1 MSPEFI
7 QKWETLLQD
16 VDKNKVPVEFI
27 KKIVLKLEGKKQR
40 TINVERLLDQ
50 GLDPEYIEDIVSR
63 KLIELDD
70 LVVGIEF
77 ILNVQTIA
85 DCVQPETDKLLNGL

>member
-16 VDKNKVPVEFI
+16 VDKNKVPIEFI
-27 KKIVLKLEGKKQR
+27 KKIILKLRGKKQK

-50 GLDPEYIEDIVSR
+50 GLDPDHIEDVVSR

-70 LVVGIEF
+70 LVIGIEF
-77 ILNVQTIA
+77 MLNVQTIA
-85 DCVQPETDKLLNGL
+85 DFVQPETDKLLNGL

>member
-16 VDKNKVPVEFI
+16 VDKNKVPIEFI
-27 KKIVLKLEGKKQR
+27 KKIILKLQGKKQK

-50 GLDPEYIEDIVSR
+50 GFDPDDIEDIVSR
-63 KLIELDD
+63 KLIELDE

-85 DCVQPETDKLLNGL
+85 DFVQPETDKLLNGL

>member
-7 QKWETLLQD
+7 QKWENLLQD
-16 VDKNKVPVEFI
+16 VDKNKVPIEFI
-27 KKIVLKLEGKKQR
+27 KKIVIRLEGKKQK
-40 TINVERLLDQ
+40 TINVERLMDQ
-50 GLDPEYIEDIVSR
+50 GLDPEHIEDVVSR

-85 DCVQPETDKLLNGL
+85 DFVQPETDKLLNGL

>member
-16 VDKNKVPVEFI
+16 VDKNKVPIEFI
-27 KKIVLKLEGKKQR
+27 KKIILKLRGKKQK

-50 GLDPEYIEDIVSR
+50 GFDPDDIEDIVSR
-63 KLIELDD
+63 KLIELDES
-70 LVVGIEF
+70 VVGIEF

-85 DCVQPETDKLLNGL
+85 DFVQPETDKLLNGL

>member
-16 VDKNKVPVEFI
+16 VDKNKVPIEFI
-27 KKIVLKLEGKKQR
+27 KKIVLKLQGKKQR
-40 TINVERLLDQ
+40 TINVESLLDQ
-50 GLDPEYIEDIVSR
+50 GLDPDHIEDVVSR

-70 LVVGIEF
+70 LVIGIEF
-77 ILNVQTIA
+77 MLNVQTIA
-85 DCVQPETDKLLNGL
+85 DFVQPETDKLLNGL

>member
-16 VDKNKVPVEFI
+16 VDKNKVPIEFI
-27 KKIVLKLEGKKQR
+27 KKIILKLRGKKQK

-50 GLDPEYIEDIVSR
+50 GFDPDDIEDIVSR

-70 LVVGIEF
+70 SVVGIEF

-85 DCVQPETDKLLNGL
+85 DFVQPETDKLLNGL

>member
-16 VDKNKVPVEFI
+16 VDKNKVPIEFI
-27 KKIVLKLEGKKQR
+27 KKIILKLQGKRQK

-50 GLDPEYIEDIVSR
+50 GFDPDDIEDIVSR
-63 KLIELDD
+63 KLIELDQS
-70 LVVGIEF
+70 VVGIEF

-85 DCVQPETDKLLNGL
+85 DFVQPETDKLLNGL